1 MTKERREEV
10 VLVAL
15 VVSVAIH
22 IALMFLVR
30 AQVMTRAGSGI
41 AKTPRREPM
50 RVVNRVQRPDPA
62 KIEEILDLEPVKD
75 APPVQDVQR
84 AEFEAP
90 SAPQVQPEK
99 SKVPESIIAKSAVP
113 EIAPTK
119 FVVCPVGLDVQ
130 EPVMPITKIE
140 TPEMKGD
147 PVAAPEFTVGVP
159 TVSRNIDLPAAPVVS
174 APPVGT
180 VRMDTGRG
188 AEGVKFTPAS
198 AVYEKVDEQV
208 VAEEKTAVR
217 GLVNA
222 TEAADLV
229 KFVNVTMTATEADGW
244 RYFKVMMVPRR
255 NLQVVPK
262 DVVLV
267 IDGSGSIGKDRF
279 SGCRRVSQKIMRSCM
294 NTGDRFNLVV
304 FRNAF
309 SYAFRSWRECDA
321 ESFAAGD
328 KWLALQTAHG
338 RTDVFSTISSV
349 LTLPRDPKR
358 PLVALVVTDGDAN
371 MGVSDTAEILS
382 KFTALN
388 DGLVSVYM
396 YGVKSSANRELIDVL
411 THGNRGE
418 SFVFEGWRWNTGEG
432 MEELSERFRDP
443 VLSDL
448 RVIFSSGTKAEAY
461 PLLLR
466 NLYRGGTLEFAGRVP
481 AGTKEISFALRGLN
495 GASAYEGFFKL
506 PFATAPSDPSVVALW
521 RGEADIARKLGQDSG
536 RRGFQVRGVSANEG
550 RKTQ

>member
-10 VLVAL
+10 VLIAL
-15 VVSVAIH
+15 VASVAIH
-22 IALMFLVR
+22 VALMLLVR
-30 AQVMTRAGSGI
+30 AQVMTRSASGI
-41 AKTPRREPM
+41 ARPPHREPM
-50 RVVNRVQRPDPA
+50 RIVNRVRRPDPA

-75 APPVQDVQR
+75 APPVREERKVPG
-84 AEFEAP
+84 AECLVP
-90 SAPQVQPEK
+90 GVPQANPKNVESPEK
-99 SKVPESIIAKSAVP
+99 AVSEQVAP
-113 EIAPTK
+113 EIAPAK
-119 FVVCPVGLDVQ
+119 FDVRPVGLDASKPAV
-130 EPVMPITKIE
+130 PMARIE
-140 TPEMKGD
+140 TPKMTRP
-147 PVAAPEFTVGVP
+147 PVAAPEFAVSVP
-159 TVSRNIDLPAAPVVS
+159 AIARNVDLPKVPSVAAPSAGAVKLDVSRE
-174 APPVGT
+174 T
-180 VRMDTGRG
+180 
-188 AEGVKFTPAS
+188 EGVKFTPAEK
-198 AVYEKVDEQV
+198 VYEKVDEQV
-208 VAEEKTAVR
+208 VAAEKAAVR

-222 TEAADLV
+222 PEAADLV
-229 KFVNVTMTATEADGW
+229 KFVNVTMTRAEADGW
-244 RYFKVMMVPRR
+244 QYFKVMMVPRAS
-255 NLQVVPK
+255 LQVVPK
-262 DVVLV
+262 DVVLI

-279 SGCRRVSQKIMRSCM
+279 SGCRRVAQKIMRSCM
-294 NTGDRFNLVV
+294 NSGDRFNLVV

-328 KWLALQTAHG
+328 KWLARQTAHG

-358 PLVALVVTDGDAN
+358 PLIALVVTDGDAN

-418 SFVFEGWRWNTGEG
+418 SFVFEGWRWNAGEG

-448 RVIFSSGTKAEAY
+448 RVIFATGVQAEAY

-466 NLYRGGTLEFAGRVP
+466 NLYRGGTLEFVGRVP
-481 AGTKEISFALRGLN
+481 SGTKEISFSLRGLN
-495 GASAYEGFFKL
+495 GAEAYEGFFRL
-506 PFATAPSDPSVVALW
+506 PFETAPSDPSVSTLW
-521 RGEADIARKLGQDSG
+521 KGEFDIARKVG
-536 RRGFQVRGVSANEG
+536 A
-550 RKTQ
+550 K